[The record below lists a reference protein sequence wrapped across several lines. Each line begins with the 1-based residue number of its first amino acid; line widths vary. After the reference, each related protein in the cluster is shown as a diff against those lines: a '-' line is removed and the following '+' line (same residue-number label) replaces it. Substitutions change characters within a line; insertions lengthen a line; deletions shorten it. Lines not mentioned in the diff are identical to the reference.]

1 VALRRLRVWWIVI
14 SQVGP
19 VARLGRQMDEF
30 TRYYVLKTLADEGLL
45 DYLQEPRT
53 IDQIL
58 AEFDYVDGDY
68 IHGLLSILAT
78 DKRNVLIAQD
88 GLYRHNPAQ
97 PLPTFDEILARTD
110 KRYHSLAPYTKGMA
124 RHIPDR
130 LRGQHVG
137 LSQSNILY
145 GRQLSELLDRALG
158 NVIYT
163 GMRSAAFALLTRQ
176 ERAWLRGKMLLDVG
190 CGSGREPV
198 ELWLHLQGDV
208 RLTAIDPAPVLL
220 ELAEASFSILLEDI
234 SLGHPPLTEAN
245 YPVFEDADVTDL
257 PFEDDSFDAAFY
269 SQILHWTPDPR
280 RAISEIVRVV
290 KPDGLI
296 FGVQGGKPQANPY
309 MDAII
314 RADENCHGFFW
325 MDEYRG
331 WYAEHGLRPE
341 IVTPAGVFRVR
352 KQEGL

>member
-1 VALRRLRVWWIVI
+1 MTTRKLKVWWIII

-19 VARLGRQMDEF
+19 VARFGKQMDEI
-30 TRYYVLKTLADEGLL
+30 TRYFVLETLADEGLF
-45 DYLQEPRT
+45 DYLREPRT
-53 IDQIL
+53 YDHIL
-58 AEFDYVDGDY
+58 AEFGYTDSDYTR
-68 IHGLLSILAT
+68 GLLVMLAT

-88 GLYRHNPAQ
+88 DLYRLNPAQ

-124 RHIPDR
+124 RYIPDR

-163 GMRSAAFALLTRQ
+163 GMRRAAFALLTRQ
-176 ERAWLRGKMLLDVG
+176 ERAWLRGKALLDVG

-220 ELAEASFSILLEDI
+220 ELAEASFPIFLEDL
-234 SLGHPPLTEAN
+234 SLGHPPLTSAN
-245 YPVFEDADVTDL
+245 YPVFRDADATDL
-257 PFEDDSFDAAFY
+257 PFEKDSFDAAFY
-269 SQILHWTPDPR
+269 SQILHWTPDPQ

-290 KPDGLI
+290 KPGGLI
-296 FGVQGGKPQANPY
+296 FGVQSGKRHASPY
-309 MDAII
+309 MDTII

-325 MDEYRG
+325 MDEYRR

-341 IVTPAGVFRVR
+341 IVTPAGVFRVPG
-352 KQEGL
+352 QERP